1 MLVLSKFSNLVSI
14 RKQTIKWFGWFSVL
28 LSCLYIVVSANFLY
42 LFESL
47 IINKQI
53 HSEAQYMIKVY
64 ESAGFFPPPRQNFFS
79 LHDNSLTMPDD
90 MRQQYID
97 NPNKRDFYG
106 DKGRHYHM
114 VTFETSNGPTLLL
127 GEFSQ
132 SLMLDDILDS
142 LLMALIP
149 IGIFIAIIM
158 SLLACRIANRATKPL
173 MNLAIEVD
181 KFGYEKI
188 PDDLSDKYNNAETKI
203 LAINLRNATV
213 LINALLEREHEINRN
228 ASHQLVPAS
237 FNLQLA
243 AKNLSKMDNLTDE
256 QQVELIEINN
266 AIAQIE
272 LATQTLSVLSEHPDF
287 KEGIYAV
294 EVLTVVEKAINQ
306 HEYLIKDK
314 PIRVYVVVPE
324 NSKVWFEHSLVDAII
339 ANLVSSAFRY
349 TQQGK
354 IIISFEDST
363 IAVFNTGELI
373 PPGILNKNLDNHQ
386 INSTT
391 QSFAI
396 SLSMLDRLCDHFDI
410 RFNICN
416 EHQGNKVSAIL
427 DFNHNY
433 H

>member
-1 MLVLSKFSNLVSI
+1 M
-14 RKQTIKWFGWFSVL
+14 
-28 LSCLYIVVSANFLY
+28 Y

-47 IINKQI
+47 LINKQI
-53 HSEAQYMIKVY
+53 HSEAQYMVKVY

-132 SLMLDDILDS
+132 SLMLDDILDT

-149 IGIFIAIIM
+149 IGLFIATIM
-158 SLLACRIANRATKPL
+158 SLLAYRIANRVTKPL

-181 KFGYEKI
+181 EFGYEKI
-188 PDDLSDKYNNAETKI
+188 PDDLSNKYHNVETNI
-203 LAINLRNATV
+203 LAKNLRNASIS
-213 LINALLEREHEINRN
+213 INALIECEHEINRN
-228 ASHQLVPAS
+228 ASHQLTPAS

-243 AKNLSKMDNLTDE
+243 AKNLSKMNNLTDE
-256 QQVELIEINN
+256 QQTELAEINN

-272 LATQTLSVLSEHPDF
+272 LSTLTLSVLSEHPNF
-287 KEGIYAV
+287 KEGVYAIK
-294 EVLTVVEKAINQ
+294 VLTLVEKAINK

-314 PIRVYVVVPE
+314 PIRVYVEVPE
-324 NSKVWFEHSLVDAII
+324 NSEVWFEHSLVDAII
-339 ANLVSSAFRY
+339 GNLVSSAFRY

-354 IIISFEDST
+354 IIISFEDNK

-373 PPGILNKNLDNHQ
+373 PPGILRSNLDDHQ
-386 INSTT
+386 MNSST
-391 QSFAI
+391 QTYAI
-396 SLSMLDRLCDHFDI
+396 SLSMLDRLCDHFNI
-410 RFNICN
+410 RFNIYN
-416 EHQGNKVSAIL
+416 EHQGNKVSALL
-427 DFNHNY
+427 DFEHNY
-433 H
+433 Q